1 MKAIVYTKY
10 GAPEVLQLT
19 EVEKPSPKDNE
30 VLIKMFATTVTS
42 GDCRMRRADP
52 FLVRLIG
59 GFFKPKNTILG
70 VDMAGEIDEVGS
82 AVTKFKKGDPVFGS
96 SYPNFGCYAEY
107 NCVPDNSVLIIKPTN
122 ITYEEAAAIFF
133 GAHTA
138 LHFLRKGNVQS
149 GQKVLIYG
157 ASGSI
162 GTYAIQL
169 AKYFGAEVTGVCS
182 TSNMEMVRSLGA
194 DNVIDDTKEDF
205 TKNGEIYDIIF
216 DTIGKS
222 PFSDAIRSLDKKGCF
237 LRAVH
242 MSMKPILIG
251 LWTTMTSSKK
261 IIAGVAEEKV
271 EDLIFI
277 KKLIEEGNLKPVI
290 DRRYPLEQTA
300 EAHRYVD
307 KGHKKGNVVITMGN
321 NYN

>member
-59 GFFKPKNTILG
+59 GFFKPKKTILG
-70 VDMAGEIDEVGS
+70 VDMAGEIDEIGS

-169 AKYFGAEVTGVCS
+169 AKYLLE
-182 TSNMEMVRSLGA
+182 
-194 DNVIDDTKEDF
+194 
-205 TKNGEIYDIIF
+205 Y
-216 DTIGKS
+216 
-222 PFSDAIRSLDKKGCF
+222 
-237 LRAVH
+237 AVPQIW
-242 MSMKPILIG
+242 K
-251 LWTTMTSSKK
+251 W
-261 IIAGVAEEKV
+261 
-271 EDLIFI
+271 
-277 KKLIEEGNLKPVI
+277 
-290 DRRYPLEQTA
+290 
-300 EAHRYVD
+300 
-307 KGHKKGNVVITMGN
+307 
-321 NYN
+321 